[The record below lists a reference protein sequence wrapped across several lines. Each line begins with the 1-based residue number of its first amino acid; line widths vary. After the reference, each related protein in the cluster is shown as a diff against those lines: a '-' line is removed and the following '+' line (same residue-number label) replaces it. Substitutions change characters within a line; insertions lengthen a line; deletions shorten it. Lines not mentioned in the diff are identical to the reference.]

1 MEEFSPSLAKEFLEH
16 LKAECSS
23 LAAIGDLAV
32 KLKTLQIVFDITSAT
47 NYFESLLNKLNK
59 QPLYNIDRDIDYGE
73 WARLEGW
80 VNRVERIWW
89 NSSEAHGY
97 KPDGSEKKEAIDTIY
112 MSSRSFVKDK
122 KESKVMIDEEKSKIH
137 SAIDVLLS
145 DVYFGSEKIDVA
157 INNALIKLTTSLN
170 NIDKTIKN
178 GKWKED
184 QYSDMVNDI
193 LKTKGAVKAFDCSYI
208 KYNEWKKIYGK
219 NIDIPM
225 LKRKLTY
232 ELIGLFESKFIIYDI
247 TEIDKEKAKSMFVE
261 AEYDSLD
268 YQTNEDLTKEYTRLY
283 YKLRLLINYRDG
295 RFDFDNLSDLG
306 MYIFQNRHILGDAAI
321 DAMVSFIK
329 TTKYI
334 YEDIDR
340 MENNDNQKDQ
350 SVEEIKCTLSKEKIA
365 LCNFKI
371 HKEIWLAIIE
381 EHLDELRN
389 NKALWASVYCV
400 LFKNEVIDNNK
411 LQFCNNMKSIFE
423 VKIDASNLGKDID
436 KFQNKEY
443 KEWDVNKKS
452 ARKRDLAIEMDKR
465 YKNFIQ
471 SKKDGIL
478 NSVEK

>member
-47 NYFESLLNKLNK
+47 KYFDSLFEKLK
-59 QPLYNIDRDIDYGE
+59 RQPLYNIDRDVDYGE
-73 WARLEGW
+73 WANLDGW
-80 VNRVERIWW
+80 VNKVERIWW
-89 NSSEAHGY
+89 NSSESHGY

-112 MSSRSFVKDK
+112 MSSRSFVRDK
-122 KESKVMIDEEKSKIH
+122 KESKAIIDEEKSKIH

-170 NIDKTIKN
+170 SIDKAIKN
-178 GKWKED
+178 GKWKEE

-193 LKTKGAVKAFDCSYI
+193 LKMKGAVKAFDCSYK
-208 KYNEWKKIYGK
+208 KYNEWKNKNGK
-219 NIDIPM
+219 NIDVPM

-247 TEIDKEKAKSMFVE
+247 TEIDKQKANSMFVD

-295 RFDFDNLSDLG
+295 RFDFDDLSDLG
-306 MYIFQNRHILGDAAI
+306 MYIFQNRHSLEDAAI
-321 DAMVSFIK
+321 DAMVRFIK
-329 TTKYI
+329 TTTYI
-334 YEDIDR
+334 YEDIDK
-340 MENNDNQKDQ
+340 MENNENQQEQ
-350 SVEEIKCTLSKEKIA
+350 SVEELKCTLSKEKIE

-381 EHLDELRN
+381 EHEKELKD
-389 NKALWASVYCV
+389 NKALWVSVYCV
-400 LFKNEVIDNNK
+400 LLKYEVIEDNK
-411 LQFCNNMKSIFE
+411 RQFCLMMNSLFE
-423 VKIDASNLGKDID
+423 VKIDESNLGKDIE
-436 KFQNKEY
+436 KYQNKEY

-465 YKNFIQ
+465 YKNYIQ
-471 SKKDGIL
+471 SKRDVIME
-478 NSVEK
+478 SVK